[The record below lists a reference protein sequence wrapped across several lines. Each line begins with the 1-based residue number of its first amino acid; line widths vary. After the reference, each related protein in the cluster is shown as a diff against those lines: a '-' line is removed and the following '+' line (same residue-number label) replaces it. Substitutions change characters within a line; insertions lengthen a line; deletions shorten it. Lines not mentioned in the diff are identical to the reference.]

1 MFVNESQDDFKNT
14 LKPSRWGEFRRLPCS
29 LMLFF
34 VSSVPAIGQLP
45 TNDSIKIIG
54 AAQEDVEVINK
65 PVERQIVMASK
76 LLGTALKKEEMSLG
90 RIEEL
95 AFDLETEHL
104 AILLLET
111 NDTNNEPQ
119 WNLIPFV
126 EGDRLIKFAWEN
138 KTRLA
143 VRPTSLNR
151 EQANELYRT
160 YKEAIY
166 WLDFAIQVGKASGQK
181 FDDHDF
187 QLTLLKDIV
196 DKPIVDKFGEA
207 VGRIEDIAIR
217 ASKGTIPYMVLST
230 IDDRRI
236 AIPLGAFTEDGDSKR
251 WIIELSKDQILKSKA
266 LDDSF
271 TPIEADSGWL
281 EFVSV
286 KYGRGG
292 LQSKKDEN

>member
-1 MFVNESQDDFKNT
+1 MFVKMSQDNFKNT
-14 LKPSRWGEFRRLPCS
+14 STPSRWRKFTKLLGTT
-29 LMLFF
+29 MLFF
-34 VSSVPAIGQLP
+34 VSSLPAIGQLR
-45 TNDSIKIIG
+45 TNDAVKIIE
-54 AAQEDVEVINK
+54 AAQGDVGIINK

-95 AFDLETEHL
+95 AFDLETENL

-166 WLDFAIQVGKASGQK
+166 WIDFAIQVGKESGQK

-196 DKPIVDKFGEA
+196 DKPIIDKAGEA

-217 ASKGTIPYMVLST
+217 ASKGTIPYLVLST

-236 AIPLGAFTEDGDSKR
+236 AIPLGAFKADGNSNR
-251 WIIELSKDQILKSKA
+251 WMIELSKDQILKSKA

-271 TPIEADSGWL
+271 TPNEADSGWL

-292 LQSKKDEN
+292 LQSEKDEN